1 MDVTLSQKRRIH
13 LTLKHIL
20 CMANHNHKYLQH
32 KYLLI
37 GATLLPSLLNLPSGT
52 NVIPNISN
60 YYIQLTSKT
69 VLLLNFNNWNPI
81 SFQLPTCIK

>member
-1 MDVTLSQKRRIH
+1 
-13 LTLKHIL
+13 
-20 CMANHNHKYLQH
+20 MANHNHKHLQH

-37 GATLLPSLLNLPSGT
+37 RATLLPSLLNLLSGT

-69 VLLLNFNNWNPI
+69 VFL
-81 SFQLPTCIK
+81 